1 MGNVKVFGVRVCILI
16 FTGHGVA
23 TARHTGGSAAAS
35 CVHVSRSLVFALLS
49 VGFYHD
55 GFIFFLF
62 ERGFNYR
69 DVEIT
74 VWQQIN

>member
-1 MGNVKVFGVRVCILI
+1 MGNVKVFRVRVCILI
-16 FTGHGVA
+16 FTGHGAA
-23 TARHTGGSAAAS
+23 TARHT
-35 CVHVSRSLVFALLS
+35 VHVSRSVVFALLS